1 MMMKKWMVL
10 VLCLVLVVALAGC
23 GVSGSKWKP
32 YLGKWTNEAMAT
44 RQMEIKANGESFI
57 VTYSQ
62 NNFFGPG
69 IKTTDYI
76 AKPTGDVLAVSLMGI
91 EMPMI
96 HDPKADTLSFD
107 GQKFRRQTPD
117 DAKKMEELKNRK

>member
-10 VLCLVLVVALAGC
+10 TLCLALVVSLAGC
-23 GVSGSKWKP
+23 GGGGSKWKP

-44 RQMEIKANGESFI
+44 RQMEIKANGDSFI
-57 VTYSQ
+57 MTYYQ
-62 NNFFGPG
+62 NNFFGAG

-76 AKPTGDVLAVSLMGI
+76 VKPTGEVLAVAVMGI

-96 HDPKADTLSFD
+96 HDPKTDTLSFD